1 MTTDLKDLAELA
13 GRLPATGPRYTSY
26 PTANHFAEGNFV
38 SAYQMQWR
46 PSSQAPISAYIHVPF
61 CATVCYYCAC
71 NKIHTANRV
80 HAETYLQHL
89 AREIELQRQVTGRR
103 TLAQIHF
110 GGGTPTTLDLE
121 QMTKVFEH
129 LSASYD
135 LDQSSDRDFSIEL
148 DPRKVTAE
156 QVAAMTRLGFNR
168 ISVGVQD
175 FDPQVQAAVNRIQSE
190 EETSRV
196 IESARDNGVKSVSI
210 DLIYGLPLQTVA
222 GFEQTLERTL
232 RLNPDRISLY
242 NYAHLPHLFKTQR
255 QIRTEDIPTRDVK
268 LAILMRAI
276 KTLETQ
282 GYQYLGMD
290 HFAKSGDSLVRASKN
305 GTLQRNFMGYS
316 THANCDLLA
325 LGVSSIGQTR
335 DLYTQNEKT
344 LNDYYTAIDA
354 GRLPIAKGLQLS
366 QDDQVRRYVIQ
377 TLMCTLRLNKRVF
390 ESSFQHDF
398 DRYFAAEDPA
408 LSELIEL
415 GLLINSDRALQVT
428 PMGRFFIRNICMV
441 FDTYLARSEIRFS
454 QTV

>member
-26 PTANHFAEGNFV
+26 PTANHFAEGDFV

-89 AREIELQRQVTGRR
+89 AKEIELQCQVTGRR

-129 LSASYD
+129 LSTSYD

-156 QVAAMTRLGFNR
+156 QVAAMTQLGFNR

-190 EETSRV
+190 EETRCV
-196 IESARDNGVKSVSI
+196 IESARDNGVRSVSI
-210 DLIYGLPLQTVA
+210 DLIYGLPLQTEA

-255 QIRTEDIPTRDVK
+255 QIKTEDIPTRDVK

-290 HFAKSGDSLVRASKN
+290 HFAKSGDSLVRASEIIDWRSVSPVPN
-305 GTLQRNFMGYS
+305 V
-316 THANCDLLA
+316 LA
-325 LGVSSIGQTR
+325 AHQ
-335 DLYTQNEKT
+335 
-344 LNDYYTAIDA
+344 
-354 GRLPIAKGLQLS
+354 PS
-366 QDDQVRRYVIQ
+366 Q
-377 TLMCTLRLNKRVF
+377 
-390 ESSFQHDF
+390 
-398 DRYFAAEDPA
+398 A
-408 LSELIEL
+408 
-415 GLLINSDRALQVT
+415 RALNHV
-428 PMGRFFIRNICMV
+428 P
-441 FDTYLARSEIRFS
+441 DFS
-454 QTV
+454 TVLTS